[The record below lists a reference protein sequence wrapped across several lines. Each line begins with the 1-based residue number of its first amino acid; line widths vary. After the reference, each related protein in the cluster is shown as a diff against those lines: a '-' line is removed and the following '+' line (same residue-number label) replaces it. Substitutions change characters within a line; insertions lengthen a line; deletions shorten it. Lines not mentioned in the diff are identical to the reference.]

1 MAPYSRS
8 TSPVGLT
15 VHERQETF
23 FDEDV
28 ANFLSGLFSDTANPP
43 LPEVSPASSSDD
55 KVPQEVDILCGKGKE
70 ALGHLGNRKYRKLIS
85 SYRNDYQNPKANN
98 YTKSKITKAVLASI
112 RGKKGRF
119 LKKDEQTDTW
129 YEVDYNLAYDKVSH
143 ALRSAKYPEKISQRK
158 KPKVREY
165 PPKPEQDSYFQRL
178 FADQQKI
185 FRELLYGNHK
195 SENFE
200 VDEEWSGISV

>member
-55 KVPQEVDILCGKGKE
+55 IVPQKEDILCGKGKE
-70 ALGHLGNRKYRKLIS
+70 AHGHPGNRTYRILIS
-85 SYRNDYQNPKANN
+85 LHRDDYRNPKANN
-98 YTKSKITKAVLASI
+98 YTKSSITKAVLASI
-112 RGKKGRF
+112 RDYGGRF
-119 LKKDEQTDTW
+119 LKKDEHTDMW
-129 YEVDYNLAYDKVSH
+129 YEVDDNLAYEKVSH
-143 ALRSAKYPEKISQRK
+143 ALRPPKNPEKISQRK
-158 KPKVREY
+158 KPKVTEY
-165 PPKPEQDSYFQRL
+165 PPTPEQDTYFQKI

-185 FRELLYGNHK
+185 FRELK
-195 SENFE
+195 SENVE
-200 VDEEWSGISV
+200 VV